1 LNDTGTSFNSKEV
14 IMAAYAIGSLTLRH
28 SDWVAEYS
36 AHMPALAQKH
46 GGKPLAKAA
55 PLVLEGTPAVPE
67 TQIIVEFPSMEHAQA
82 WYDDPAHA
90 PLKKLRQGGA
100 DFSMVLVNGL

>member
-1 LNDTGTSFNSKEV
+1 
-14 IMAAYAIGSLTLRH
+14 MAAYAIGSLTLLNA
-28 SDWVAEYS
+28 DWVPEYS

-55 PLVLEGTPAVPE
+55 PVIIEGTPSVPE
-67 TQIIVEFPSMEHAQA
+67 TQIIIEFPSMEHAHA
-82 WYDDPAHA
+82 WYNDPAHA

-100 DFSMVLVNGL
+100 EFSMVLVNGL

>member
-1 LNDTGTSFNSKEV
+1 
-14 IMAAYAIGSLTLRH
+14 MAAYAIGYLTLRN

-46 GGKPLAKAA
+46 GGKPLAKAKPVALESA
-55 PLVLEGTPAVPE
+55 PMLPE

-82 WYDDPAHA
+82 WYNDPAHA
-90 PLKKLRQGGA
+90 SLKKLRQGGA
-100 DFSMVLVNGL
+100 DFSMVLLNGL